1 MMLWVRTFCGVWYG
15 SRASHLQTIRP
26 PPADKPSLPRAS
38 FDVVVFSLPGA
49 RRTELARSCRM
60 LSEGRKGASSREKEN
75 AARLRMDVN
84 FFTFLPTTYLPTYR
98 ELHSK
103 CSDQPG
109 VHL

>member
-1 MMLWVRTFCGVWYG
+1 
-15 SRASHLQTIRP
+15 
-26 PPADKPSLPRAS
+26 
-38 FDVVVFSLPGA
+38 
-49 RRTELARSCRM
+49 M